1 MCGYVEKGISMSSW
15 EKRLAIITAHG
26 DLIIY
31 KEPLMGKIY
40 ELNKLKNMHIERLEG
55 GEIIVRIQTIEGK
68 KVRLRLTGP
77 DCAAWAAKLINIR
90 GDIVGHTTHPHVD
103 YTEGYRA
110 RFGSGTLPTDSDA
123 SFASRPS
130 ESSGED
136 NVFVPSILGSAKFEN
151 PERARGGKV
160 QGDVSEIIHSI
171 MTSSSSNTSSNRRII
186 RKQVDE
192 LIKKHIKE
200 EQQRNG
206 SGLSPSA
213 KVDAAF
219 ARLGN
224 VDTVSHTGMHI

>member
-1 MCGYVEKGISMSSW
+1 
-15 EKRLAIITAHG
+15 
-26 DLIIY
+26 
-31 KEPLMGKIY
+31 MGKIY

-90 GDIVGHTTHPHVD
+90 GDIVGHSTHPHVD

-123 SFASRPS
+123 SFASRKASPSSSNHSKFSYSVTLHDGTGSTDEGIDPS

-160 QGDVSEIIHSI
+160 QGDVSEMIHSI

-200 EQQRNG
+200 EQQRNE